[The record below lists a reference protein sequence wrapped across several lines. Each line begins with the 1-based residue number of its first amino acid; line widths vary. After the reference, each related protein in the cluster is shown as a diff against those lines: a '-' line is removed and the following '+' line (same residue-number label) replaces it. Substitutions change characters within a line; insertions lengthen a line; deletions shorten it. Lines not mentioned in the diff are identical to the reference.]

1 MAFELK
7 FEIELAK
14 QKGNFR
20 ALLGAQ
26 SLRRFAKLSRA
37 VHGSCFWEAP
47 ERREREKTHMTQ
59 RAIASRATFI
69 VFLYMWHGLACF
81 GQWKG
86 CSRVFF
92 CLVSSYRHAAF
103 LLAALGRPFCFFCFL
118 FPFSL
123 SFLSLSAVLSADS
136 AGCGRIG
143 TAAAVHLMKRAPGPL
158 EVRQGVASYSD

>member
-1 MAFELK
+1 MAFEWK

-14 QKGNFR
+14 QKGNFC

-47 ERREREKTHMTQ
+47 ERGEREKTHMTQ
-59 RAIASRATFI
+59 RAIARATFI

-92 CLVSSYRHAAF
+92 CLVSRIPPCRFSF
-103 LLAALGRPFCFFCFL
+103 SRPFCFFCFL

-158 EVRQGVASYSD
+158 EVRQGVASYSN

>member
-47 ERREREKTHMTQ
+47 ERGEREREKTHMTQ
-59 RAIASRATFI
+59 RATASRATFI

-92 CLVSSYRHAAF
+92 CLVSSGYHHATF
-103 LLAALGRPFCFFCFL
+103 LLAALSVF
-118 FPFSL
+118 FSL
-123 SFLSLSAVLSADS
+123 SFPFLFSAVSADS